1 MIFLSKPNMCLFP
14 SRLRIMATP
23 YRDKDHNVL
32 YFISLYSVRNLYI
45 NLKNDKIVFY
55 LQKSNITPFNI

>member
-1 MIFLSKPNMCLFP
+1 MCLFP

-23 YRDKDHNVL
+23 YKDQDHNVL
-32 YFISLYSVRNLYI
+32 YFISMYSVRNLYI

-55 LQKSNITPFNI
+55 LQKSNIKTPIL